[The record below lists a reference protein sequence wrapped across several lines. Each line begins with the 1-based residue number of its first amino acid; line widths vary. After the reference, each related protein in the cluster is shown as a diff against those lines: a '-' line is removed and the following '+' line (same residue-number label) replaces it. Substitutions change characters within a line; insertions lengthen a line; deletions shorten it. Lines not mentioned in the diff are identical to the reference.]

1 MNSDDAASA
10 LAVAVRRAREARGW
24 SQERLAREAGISRE
38 AIRRIEHGD
47 RRMPTKLPDIATALG
62 MQVEDLLAAEDGQQR
77 EVLFDREQRIR
88 DLQRL
93 AEQLRDGLD
102 ELSG

>member
-1 MNSDDAASA
+1 
-10 LAVAVRRAREARGW
+10 
-24 SQERLAREAGISRE
+24 
-38 AIRRIEHGD
+38 
-47 RRMPTKLPDIATALG
+47 MPTKLPDIAAALG

-77 EVLFDREQRIR
+77 EALFDREQRIR

-102 ELSG
+102 ELSS